1 MRIAYDKIDALNPR
15 NFFWCALGVT
25 TRDDDAR
32 PRIRAMNLAHR
43 FPRLRICRSGHGT
56 GIQHYDIGVRMFVN
70 KRKPAREEIAPQ
82 SRGIRVRSAT
92 AEIFNRKCSH
102 AVNYNLCAK

>member
-1 MRIAYDKIDALNPR
+1 
-15 NFFWCALGVT
+15 
-25 TRDDDAR
+25 
-32 PRIRAMNLAHR
+32 MNLAHR

-56 GIQHYDIGVRMFVN
+56 GIQHYNIGARMFVN

-92 AEIFNRKCSH
+92 AEIFNRKCGH
-102 AVNYNLCAK
+102 AIN